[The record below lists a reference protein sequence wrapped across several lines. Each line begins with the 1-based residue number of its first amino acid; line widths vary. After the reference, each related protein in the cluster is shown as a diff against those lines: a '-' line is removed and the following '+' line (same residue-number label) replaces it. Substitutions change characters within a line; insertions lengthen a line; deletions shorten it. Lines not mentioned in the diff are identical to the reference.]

1 MIELV
6 ELVDLVFGRK
16 FEKLFRRLD
25 EIDRR
30 LNNNLIYIKIEDI
43 KWYYIFGEEEE
54 AFRRT
59 IELIKILNKDEKMNC
74 NMKRLINTKWT
85 KSNIE

>member
-6 ELVDLVFGRK
+6 ELIELVFDRN
-16 FEKLFRRLD
+16 FERLFRRLD

-30 LNNNLIYIKIEDI
+30 LNNYMIYIKIEDI
-43 KWYYIFGEEEE
+43 KWYYIFGEEDE
-54 AFRRT
+54 AFSRT

-74 NMKRLINTKWT
+74 NMKRLMNKRWM
-85 KSNIE
+85 KLNIE